1 MDNKITAKLIE
12 ETSGG
17 SLIVEIYD
25 DGELVWAHDYFAN
38 GVSQSEMTSVL
49 KQIINDMT
57 KCEKYSSFDGCDIDE
72 NGEIIRA
79 SDLSTS
85 IVTLIYLCGQW
96 QKLDVLNVGK
106 LTNDLIIA
114 NQDKFPFEI
123 IDNILWQQKF
133 SIPDNHLT

>member
-25 DGELVWAHDYFAN
+25 GKELVWAHDYFAN

-57 KCEKYSSFDGCDIDE
+57 KCEKYSNFDGCDIDE
-72 NGEIIRA
+72 NGEIIQA

-85 IVTLIYLCGQW
+85 IVTLTYTSGQW
-96 QKLDVLNVGK
+96 QQVETGH

-114 NQDKFPFEI
+114 NQDRLPAHITAE
-123 IDNILWQQKF
+123 LQE
-133 SIPDNHLT
+133 

>member
-12 ETSGG
+12 EKSGG

-25 DGELVWAHDYFAN
+25 GEKLVWSHDYFAN
-38 GVSQSEMTSVL
+38 GVSQSEMTSVI

-57 KCEKYSSFDGCDIDE
+57 KCEKYSNFDGCDIDE
-72 NGEIIRA
+72 NGDIIKA

-85 IVTLIYLCGQW
+85 IVTLTYTSGQW
-96 QKLDVLNVGK
+96 QQVEIGN

-114 NQDKFPFEI
+114 NQDRLPAHIAAEH
-123 IDNILWQQKF
+123 QQ
-133 SIPDNHLT
+133 

>member
-25 DGELVWAHDYFAN
+25 GKELVWAHDYFAN
-38 GVSQSEMTSVL
+38 GVSQSEMPSVL

-57 KCEKYSSFDGCDIDE
+57 KCEKYSNFDGCDIDE
-72 NGEIIRA
+72 NGEIIKA

-85 IVTLIYLCGQW
+85 IVTLTYTSGQW
-96 QKLDVLNVGK
+96 QQVEIGNS
-106 LTNDLIIA
+106 TNDLIIA
-114 NQDKFPFEI
+114 NRDRLPAHITAE
-123 IDNILWQQKF
+123 QQE
-133 SIPDNHLT
+133 

>member
-25 DGELVWAHDYFAN
+25 GEELVWAHDYFAN

-85 IVTLIYLCGQW
+85 IVTLTYTSGQW
-96 QKLDVLNVGK
+96 QQVETGH

-114 NQDKFPFEI
+114 NQDRLPAHITAFQE
-123 IDNILWQQKF
+123 DV
-133 SIPDNHLT
+133 D

>member
-12 ETSGG
+12 EKSGG

-25 DGELVWAHDYFAN
+25 GEKLVWSHDYFAN
-38 GVSQSEMTSVL
+38 GVSQSEMTSVI

-57 KCEKYSSFDGCDIDE
+57 KCEKYSNFDGCDIDE
-72 NGEIIRA
+72 NGDIIKA

-85 IVTLIYLCGQW
+85 IVTLTYTSGQW
-96 QKLDVLNVGK
+96 QQVEIGN

-114 NQDKFPFEI
+114 NRDRLPARIVAEH
-123 IDNILWQQKF
+123 QQ
-133 SIPDNHLT
+133 

>member
-12 ETSGG
+12 EKSGG

-25 DGELVWAHDYFAN
+25 EEELVWAHDYSAN
-38 GVSQSEMTSVL
+38 GVSQSEMPSVL

-72 NGEIIRA
+72 NGEIIKA

-85 IVTLIYLCGQW
+85 IVTLTYASGQW
-96 QKLDVLNVGK
+96 QQVEIGN
-106 LTNDLIIA
+106 LTNELIIA
-114 NQDKFPFEI
+114 NQDRLPAHI
-123 IDNILWQQKF
+123 IAEHQE
-133 SIPDNHLT
+133 

>member
-12 ETSGG
+12 EKSGG

-25 DGELVWAHDYFAN
+25 GEKLVWSHDYFAN
-38 GVSQSEMTSVL
+38 GVSQSEMTSVI

-85 IVTLIYLCGQW
+85 IVTLTYTSGQW
-96 QKLDVLNVGK
+96 QQVETGH

-114 NQDKFPFEI
+114 NQDRLPAHITAE
-123 IDNILWQQKF
+123 QQE
-133 SIPDNHLT
+133 